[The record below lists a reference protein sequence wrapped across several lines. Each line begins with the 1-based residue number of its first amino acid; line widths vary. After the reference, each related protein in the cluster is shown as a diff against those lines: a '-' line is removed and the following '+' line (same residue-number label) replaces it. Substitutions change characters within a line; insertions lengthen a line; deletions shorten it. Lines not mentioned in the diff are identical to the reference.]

1 MYHKLIFC
9 GNLGQNPELRYTAQG
24 TPVCNFSVASN
35 RRWTDN
41 EGSMQEE
48 TTWFRISAWGKLGE
62 TCNQYLEKGRLV
74 LVEGRL
80 TPDKETGGPRIW
92 EDKNGTAMAG
102 YEGTAQEVRFLPGR
116 PAEDNGLTHDEVEAD
131 VR

>member
-102 YEGTAQEVRFLPGR
+102 YEVTAQEVRFLPGR